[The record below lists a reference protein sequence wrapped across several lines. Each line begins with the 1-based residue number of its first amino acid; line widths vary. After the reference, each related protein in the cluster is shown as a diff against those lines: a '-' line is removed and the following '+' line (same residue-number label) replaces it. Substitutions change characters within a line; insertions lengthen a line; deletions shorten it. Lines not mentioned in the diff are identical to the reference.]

1 MLKMLTSADVTP
13 KEYSDWYLFNTWLQ
27 RKLDGRVHL
36 DIPISVDD
44 LHRRVD
50 NDDVDIIYANPY
62 DAAMLIREKGFVP
75 IARPNNKADEMVI
88 VTSVDN
94 PVEDFTCL
102 QPGCKI
108 ALTDDRDVKMIGMI
122 LIEPA
127 DLNSDNVEF
136 MVVENGVVVAKNVMN
151 GDADIGFILTKS
163 YDTFSHLITDSLRVL
178 IRSQIS
184 VINHTIMVKPEVLK
198 QIPNLSDILVD
209 MDKDPAGK
217 QILESFDID
226 CLMPVDYEE
235 AEFMIDIMDT
245 LK

>member
-13 KEYSDWYLFNTWLQ
+13 KEYSNWYLFNTWLQ
-27 RKLDGRVHL
+27 RQLDSRVHL

-50 NDDVDIIYANPY
+50 ADDVDIIYANPY
-62 DAAMLIREKGFVP
+62 DASMLIREKGFVP
-75 IARPNNKADEMVI
+75 LVRPENKNDEMVI
-88 VTSVDN
+88 VASANN
-94 PVEDFTCL
+94 PIEDFTCL

-136 MVVENGVVVAKNVMN
+136 MVVENGVVVAKKVMN

-178 IRSQIS
+178 IRSHIG
-184 VINHTIMVKPEVLK
+184 VINHTLMVKPKMLEE
-198 QIPNLSDILVD
+198 IPNLAEILLN
-209 MDKDPAGK
+209 MHKDPAGK
-217 QILESFDID
+217 EILNSFNVEHW
-226 CLMPVDYEE
+226 LSVEKEE